1 MKKKEKGLGIRW
13 KIAGAILLCMVLVV
27 GILSWFS
34 KSRMEECLLTQSQDQ
49 TVAIA
54 TIASRNI
61 DGDQLDQIHE
71 GDEESEN
78 YLEVLELLQSYL
90 TGGDIEYIYTMRME
104 GDVLQFVVDADV
116 EEGAAIGEEYETYE
130 KIDEAFAG
138 EISLDEEPTGDEWGV
153 YYSAF
158 APIYNSEKDIVGI
171 VGVDCSVDAI
181 DKKMQGFFRILMII
195 DGIGI
200 LFSILL
206 SFFISGMITKNIGI
220 VDDKIVELADSK
232 GDLTQKMQVRSR
244 DEVGSI
250 ARNFNR
256 FLEHLREIILHIVD
270 GQRELSHSSQVI
282 TEEVLQSVDSITQI
296 SRDMVESERRM
307 GEIEQAI
314 FDINQIAAEGENYS
328 SEMMQHTSD
337 HMNQTAKIQKNAEK
351 LQQQASSVRE
361 DIQNKIRD
369 LQAQLQ
375 ARMEDAKQVNV
386 ITQLSGEIVDI
397 ADQTNLLSLN
407 ASIEAARAGEAGKGF
422 AVVAEEIGHL
432 AEESSQTAN
441 QISEIN
447 QVIVRVVDALA
458 NASNELLQ
466 LMRTQVMG
474 DYNLLVDTGRQ
485 YGETTLQ
492 FKEQMQSLYDAMG
505 IIQNNMS
512 RIARHVQDISKEVSQ
527 EQTEL
532 GEHVEGL
539 QMVTDKMQMVQ
550 QEVEINNTVVEQLEQ
565 VVGQFK
571 L

>member
-1 MKKKEKGLGIRW
+1 MKKKGLGIRW
-13 KIAGAILLCMVLVV
+13 KIAGALLLCMVLVV

-34 KSRMEECLLTQSQDQ
+34 KNRMEVYLLTESQGQ
-49 TVAIA
+49 TAAIS
-54 TIASRNI
+54 TIVSRNI
-61 DGDQLDQIHE
+61 DGDKLDQIHE
-71 GDEESEN
+71 GDEDTEN
-78 YLEVLELLQSYL
+78 YLEVLELLQSHL
-90 TGGDIEYIYTMRME
+90 TGGDIEYIYTMRMK

-116 EEGAAIGEEYETYE
+116 EEGAAIGEEYESYD

-138 EISLDEEPTGDEWGV
+138 EPSMDDEPTADEWGE

-158 APIYNSEKDIVGI
+158 APVYNSQGEIVGI

-181 DKKMQGFFRILMII
+181 NQKMQSFFQVLLVI

-200 LFSILL
+200 LFSVLL

-270 GQRELSHSSQVI
+270 GQRKLSHSSQVI
-282 TEEVLQSVDSITQI
+282 TEEVLQSVDSIAQI
-296 SRDMVESERRM
+296 SRDMVESEQRM

-314 FDINQIAAEGENYS
+314 LDINQIAAEGETYS
-328 SEMMQHTSD
+328 SEMMQHTSE
-337 HMNQTAKIQKNAEK
+337 HMDQTAKIQKNAEK

-369 LQAQLQ
+369 LQTQLQ

-474 DYNLLVDTGRQ
+474 DYDLLVDTGRQ
-485 YGETTLQ
+485 YGDTTLQ

-512 RIARHVQDISKEVSQ
+512 RIAHHVQDMTKEVSQ

-532 GEHVEGL
+532 GVHVEGL

-550 QEVEINNTVVEQLEQ
+550 QEVQINNAVVEQLEQ

>member
-1 MKKKEKGLGIRW
+1 M
-13 KIAGAILLCMVLVV
+13 
-27 GILSWFS
+27 
-34 KSRMEECLLTQSQDQ
+34 
-49 TVAIA
+49 
-54 TIASRNI
+54 
-61 DGDQLDQIHE
+61 
-71 GDEESEN
+71 
-78 YLEVLELLQSYL
+78 EVLELLQSYL
-90 TGGDIEYIYTMRME
+90 TGGDIEYIYTMRKE
-104 GDVLQFVVDADV
+104 GDTLQFVVDADV
-116 EEGAAIGEEYETYE
+116 EEGAVIGEEYETYD
-130 KIDEAFAG
+130 KIDEAFEG
-138 EISLDEEPTGDEWGV
+138 KISLDEEPTGDEWGR

-158 APIYNSEKDIVGI
+158 APIYNSDKDIVGI
-171 VGVDCSVDAI
+171 VGVDCSVDSI
-181 DKKMQGFFRILMII
+181 DKKMQGFFGILMII

-232 GDLTQKMQVRSR
+232 GDLTQKIQVRSW
-244 DEVGSI
+244 DEIGSI
-250 ARNFNR
+250 AQNFNR

-270 GQRELSHSSQVI
+270 GQKELSQSSQVI
-282 TEEVLQSVDSITQI
+282 TEEVLQSVDSICHI
-296 SRDMVESERRM
+296 SQDMVASEQRM

-314 FDINQIAAEGENYS
+314 FTINQIASEGESYS
-328 SEMMQHTSD
+328 SEMMQHAAI
-337 HMNQTAKIQKNAEK
+337 HMERTEKIQRNAGE
-351 LQQQASSVRE
+351 LQQQASEVRE
-361 DIQNKIRD
+361 DIQKKIQV
-369 LQAQLQ
+369 LQTQLQ
-375 ARMEDAKQVNV
+375 ERMEDAEQVHV
-386 ITQLSGEIVDI
+386 IAQLSEEIVDI

-432 AEESSQTAN
+432 AEASSQTAN

-474 DYNLLVDTGRQ
+474 DYDLLVDTGRQ

-505 IIQNNMS
+505 VIQNNMS
-512 RIARHVQDISKEVSQ
+512 KIARHVQDITKEVSQ
-527 EQTEL
+527 EQVEL

-539 QMVTDKMQMVQ
+539 QMVTDKMQKVQ